1 MSSRF
6 LRNILNNP
14 KLPSRDIPQHVR
26 DRATGTLNSQ
36 QKPTFVW
43 QYRKIQ
49 IRKRFATFG
58 KSSGLKPG
66 ICWPSKDELN
76 YMKQFDATFEKSIES
91 MRENLLQ
98 TQKAEQEKRNKR
110 EKQIVANL
118 KKLPKMKEEFWKNY
132 HNLYS
137 EIEEEKSK
145 KAKLIQ
151 DVREYLGY
159 DIEPNDPR
167 FEEALAKKDEEAKV
181 AMRAARKLE
190 KQRQH
195 MEMLQALVS
204 EALEKEKSTAKQTD
218 GKKDDNSDSTTSTS
232 Q

>member
-6 LRNILNNP
+6 LRQILNNP
-14 KLPSRDIPQHVR
+14 RLPSRDIPKYVR
-26 DRATGTLNSQ
+26 DRATGTLTVE
-36 QKPTFVW
+36 QKPTLVW
-43 QYRKIQ
+43 LYKKNI

-66 ICWPSKDELN
+66 ICWPSKEELQ
-76 YMKQFDATFEKSIES
+76 YMKQFDAKFEKSIES

-98 TQKAEQEKRNKR
+98 TQKAEQEKRIKR

-132 HNLYS
+132 HNLF
-137 EIEEEKSK
+137 EKIEEEKSNK
-145 KAKLIQ
+145 EKLIQ
-151 DVREYLGY
+151 EVREYLGY

-167 FEEALAKKDEEAKV
+167 FEEALVKKDEEAK
-181 AMRAARKLE
+181 AAIRAARKLE
-190 KQRQH
+190 KQKQH

-204 EALEKEKSTAKQTD
+204 EALEKEKSTTKPTEETNNESS
-218 GKKDDNSDSTTSTS
+218 NSDSKPS